1 MFMIMVIA
9 RGSFLSFRK
18 KEVVIWLNRK
28 VKMGKMGI
36 YDWSFFQKWHKND
49 DFVQFVVPFLCSTN
63 LKLYICTI

>member
-28 VKMGKMGI
+28 VKMGKMGG
-36 YDWSFFQKWHKND
+36 YDCYFFQNGTKMTI
-49 DFVQFVVPFLCSTN
+49 LCN
-63 LKLYICTI
+63 LLFHFFAVRI